1 MTGYSV
7 AKGGREATRPTAEV
21 GHRCARACS
30 KRRNRKSNLP
40 SDANRQVRLGEV
52 WAHSRLLLRKTRRP
66 AGWRVCRNDCFSA
79 RMVPRSLQSRLP
91 TKPSL
96 ATAALLLMVSCPTWA
111 LARGRISLISFSDTN
126 RTEYV

>member
-1 MTGYSV
+1 VPNNV
-7 AKGGREATRPTAEV
+7 ARVPAQLM
-21 GHRCARACS
+21 CNQDS
-30 KRRNRKSNLP
+30 L
-40 SDANRQVRLGEV
+40 
-52 WAHSRLLLRKTRRP
+52 RP
-66 AGWRVCRNDCFSA
+66 AHGGSEPPACKNISDQQTCLRSIISGHSNRIAGTKFRLEELDRVHRVPLCRNDCFSA